1 MALARGWRLLLAL
14 VARGCL
20 RLSSSG
26 VCRRLYLWAA
36 AGAGWGV
43 TLAAGVGC
51 DVGVRVLHAADVRGA
66 PLLALVRERRSPLAL
81 PSDGC
86 WLLLALSAASRCF
99 ALA

>member
-20 RLSSSG
+20 RLSCSG

-51 DVGVRVLHAADVRGA
+51 GRVLMWASECCTPPMFAARH
-66 PLLALVRERRSPLAL
+66 
-81 PSDGC
+81 C
-86 WLLLALSAASRCF
+86 WRW
-99 ALA
+99 